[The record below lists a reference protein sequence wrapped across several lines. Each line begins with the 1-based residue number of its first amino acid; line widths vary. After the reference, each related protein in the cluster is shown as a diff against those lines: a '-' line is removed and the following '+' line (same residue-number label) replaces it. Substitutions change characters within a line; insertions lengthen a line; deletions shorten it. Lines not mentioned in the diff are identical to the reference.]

1 MRKSGIAAATAL
13 VATVTAITAGTA
25 NAQPETGDVGAI
37 HYTASATDRSG
48 TISTDIGSMDVEN
61 GVFKIKAPDG
71 KVVAGTELNFRVD
84 DFVFPI
90 AAEIRDRTVTL
101 TPQFDL
107 GHAAYHPVALPFEDT
122 APWKTPY
129 DREQAAWNRMKDTI
143 SMGATIGTLVGGIGG
158 AAVGCALGGIAVGG
172 GATLATGIIGGLFSF
187 LPGAVVGCLAGAAA
201 MGALGAVGG
210 LILVT
215 APVAIAAAI
224 QYFTTI
230 NQPFTPAPSPAK

>member
-1 MRKSGIAAATAL
+1 MLKRGLVAASAL
-13 VATVTAITAGTA
+13 VAAITTITAGAA
-25 NAQPETGDVGAI
+25 NAQPATGDVGAV
-37 HYTASATDRSG
+37 HWTASATDRSG
-48 TISTDIGSMDVEN
+48 TITTDVGSMDVEN
-61 GVFKIKAPDG
+61 GVFKIKGADG
-71 KVVAGTELNFRVD
+71 TVVAGTELTFRVD

-90 AAEIRDRTVTL
+90 AAEIRGLTATL

-107 GHAAYHPVALPFEDT
+107 QHAVYQPVAMPFEDT

-143 SMGATIGTLVGGIGG
+143 SIGATIGTLVGGIGG
-158 AAVGCALGGIAVGG
+158 AAVGCALGGIAVGS
-172 GATLATGIIGGLFSF
+172 GATLATGIIGGLFFF

-210 LILVT
+210 MILVT
-215 APVAIAAAI
+215 APVAIAAAV

-230 NQPFTPAPSPAK
+230 NEPFTPAPAPAK